1 MLCESPWNIKPV
13 FFTGA
18 ADRPKLDIKLKSV
31 TIHANPL
38 AG

>member
-1 MLCESPWNIKPV
+1 LDGWAVLDALEGM
-13 FFTGA
+13 A
-18 ADRPKLDIKLKSV
+18 ADGKGRVARPLHIRSV